1 MLSLTSAFPSLH
13 YWWHVICCT
22 DVSPKPLRGYFSS
35 DFFQQMF
42 PGPQVCALS
51 PPLSRNSEMCSTRC
65 GELQAPWQSTALT
78 SLLLPGC
85 LVTLSLSHR
94 PACSPPGCLQTHYL
108 GCTKQLSVLPGMNL
122 DNCCG
127 ACARKEELI
136 SPIIQTAKFYFP
148 VEPERKA
155 RCNS

>member
-1 MLSLTSAFPSLH
+1 MLSPAPCIIDTRWFFMLSLTSAFPSLH

-94 PACSPPGCLQTHYL
+94 LCLLPSWLLTNP
-108 GCTKQLSVLPGMNL
+108 LPGL
-122 DNCCG
+122 HK
-127 ACARKEELI
+127 AAFCAARNELG
-136 SPIIQTAKFYFP
+136 
-148 VEPERKA
+148 
-155 RCNS
+155 